1 MNFKG
6 IVILEIEKVCK
17 KILVFR
23 MNGNITNVL
32 QCLGVVLME
41 GVGELRNS
49 GKGNASSAMSSY
61 ISFNIGIWH
70 ITYSDKYVNDEMK

>member
-23 MNGNITNVL
+23 MNGNITYVL
-32 QCLGVVLME
+32 QCFGVVLME

-49 GKGNASSAMSSY
+49 GKRNASSALSILFFFQYWYAADHSLR
-61 ISFNIGIWH
+61 
-70 ITYSDKYVNDEMK
+70 